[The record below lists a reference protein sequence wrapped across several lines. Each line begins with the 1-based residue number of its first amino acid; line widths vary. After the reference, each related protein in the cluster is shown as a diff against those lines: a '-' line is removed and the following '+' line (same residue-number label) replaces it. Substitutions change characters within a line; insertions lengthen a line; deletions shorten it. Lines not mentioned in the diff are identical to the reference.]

1 MKPDTSGVRKK
12 VLILSYGGYEKLEV
26 VEDAI
31 PVPQEGEVLVQ
42 VRAVGVNYADV
53 CIRMGLYASAEK
65 YVGLPITP
73 GFEFAGVLIKK
84 AGDART
90 ELSVGA
96 RVLGLTRFGAY
107 ASYVAVPANQV
118 FALPEKMSYEQ
129 GAAFPSVFLTAY
141 YAMFEL
147 VHPRKGKSASVL
159 DLGAETVIDKSTE
172 ALWESAEKAS
182 PDGYDAVFDANGVS
196 TLKESYNHLAV
207 GGKLVVYGFHSM
219 LPKTGGTPNW
229 LKLGW
234 DYIRTPSFNPLEM
247 TGANRSV
254 MGFNLSYMFDNKELL
269 EEGMNTLLS
278 YVVDGLVDL
287 DKIMI
292 TTFDLGD
299 VAAAHT
305 SIESGTT
312 IGKLVLV
319 PCHCQEVP
327 CQCRER
333 LGKRDDGS

>member
-147 VHPRKGKSASVL
+147 VHPRKGKTMLVHSAAGGVGGALVQLGTHVAKCRVVGVVGSSHKSASVL

-254 MGFNLSYMFDNKELL
+254 MGFNLSYMCVRMHTMAVW
-269 EEGMNTLLS
+269 GS
-278 YVVDGLVDL
+278 VVG
-287 DKIMI
+287 
-292 TTFDLGD
+292 GW
-299 VAAAHT
+299 
-305 SIESGTT
+305 
-312 IGKLVLV
+312 
-319 PCHCQEVP
+319 
-327 CQCRER
+327 R
-333 LGKRDDGS
+333 